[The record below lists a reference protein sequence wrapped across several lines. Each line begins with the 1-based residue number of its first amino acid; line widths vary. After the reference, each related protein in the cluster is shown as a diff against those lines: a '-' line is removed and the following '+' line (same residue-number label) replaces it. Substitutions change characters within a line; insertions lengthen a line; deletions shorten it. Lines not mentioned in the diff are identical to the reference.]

1 LGHYLQLN
9 TAQVADRVIDG
20 EAVIIHFGT
29 NYYYSLNPAGT
40 VLWEA
45 LRQPCRMSEFTAG
58 ETDGVTDFLARLR
71 EEELVIEV
79 DPPPGVAADGAPSRL
94 ALAELHEAPR
104 LTKYDT
110 LDKLIVSGE

>member
-1 LGHYLQLN
+1 MERYLQLN
-9 TAQVADRVIDG
+9 NEQVADRVIDG

-45 LRQPCRMSEFTAG
+45 LRAPCRASEFTTEGA
-58 ETDGVTDFLARLR
+58 DGIMDFVARLR
-71 EEELVIEV
+71 EEGLVIEV
-79 DPPPGVAADGAPSRL
+79 DPPAGGASSRP
-94 ALAELHEAPR
+94 ALAELREAPR